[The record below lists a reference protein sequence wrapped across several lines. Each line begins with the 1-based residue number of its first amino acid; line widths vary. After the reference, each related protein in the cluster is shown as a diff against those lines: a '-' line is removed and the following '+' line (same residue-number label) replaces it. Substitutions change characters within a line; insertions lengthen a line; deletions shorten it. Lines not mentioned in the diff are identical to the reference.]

1 MLITNN
7 ILYVCTENYVY
18 NDIIGI
24 TDNTEKAKEIIT
36 EYHERYFDVETTKLD
51 WIGKDGIYSCNVV
64 STSGTIIKKRFAEI
78 NPIELNER
86 LF

>member
-1 MLITNN
+1 MLITDN
-7 ILYVCTENYVY
+7 ILYVCSDNYVHD
-18 NDIIGI
+18 DIIGI
-24 TDNTEKAKEIIT
+24 ADNTEKAKEIIT
-36 EYHERYFDVETTKLD
+36 AYHEKYFDADTTKLD
-51 WIGKDGIYSCNVV
+51 WIGQDGVYSCNVV